1 MIYLGLLAG
10 FVILLVSGDLLVRG
24 SVALAV
30 RLGVPALVIG
40 LTVVAFG
47 TSAPELVVSVR
58 AATTDAPGLA
68 IGNIVGS
75 NIANVLLVIGLPA
88 LIRPTDCNQEFV
100 GRNTCYVVGATVI
113 FMLLC
118 YLGPLQMWHGIILFS
133 LIVVFLL
140 ESGRRAHLAVAANG
154 NGDRPSK
161 QLQEVEE
168 VDGVSGLPRTP
179 TMIAVFVFGG
189 LIGLPFGAQL
199 IVENG
204 TGIAST
210 FGVSQ
215 AAIGLTVIAL
225 GTSLPE
231 LATTM
236 SAALRGHSAL
246 AIGNVLGSNMFNILA
261 IMGLTAILA
270 PVPVP
275 EVVLRYDL
283 WIMFAAT
290 LALVPF
296 VIRRTSI
303 RRLPAAGFVAAYCA
317 YIFFV
322 YTPQRDMFTLVLN

>member
-24 SVALAV
+24 SVSLAV
-30 RLGVPALVIG
+30 KLGVPALVIG

-75 NIANVLLVIGLPA
+75 NIANVLLVLGLPA
-88 LIRPTDCNQEFV
+88 MIRPTDCNQEFV

-118 YLGPLQMWHGIILFS
+118 FLGPLLWWHGVILFS
-133 LIVVFLL
+133 LIVLFLI
-140 ESGRRAHLAVAANG
+140 ESGRRSNLGSNSIRKEAEE
-154 NGDRPSK
+154 D
-161 QLQEVEE
+161 VEE

-179 TMIAVFVFGG
+179 SMIALFVFAG

-199 IVENG
+199 IVENA
-204 TGIAST
+204 TDIART
-210 FGVSQ
+210 YDVSQ

-236 SAALRGHSAL
+236 SAAMRGHSAI
-246 AIGNVLGSNMFNILA
+246 AIGNVLGSNMFNLLA

-270 PVPVP
+270 PVPIP
-275 EVVLRYDL
+275 DVVLKYDL
-283 WIMFAAT
+283 WIMLAAT
-290 LALVPF
+290 LAIVPF
-296 VIRRTSI
+296 VIRRSFI
-303 RRLPAAGFVAAYCA
+303 KRLPAAGFVLAYCA
-317 YIFFV
+317 YMFFV
-322 YTPQRDMFTLVLN
+322 FTPQRDFSAMVLN

>member
-24 SVALAV
+24 SVSLAV
-30 RLGVPALVIG
+30 KLGVPALVIG

-58 AATTDAPGLA
+58 AATTGAPGIA

-75 NIANVLLVIGLPA
+75 NIANILLVLGLPA

-100 GRNTCYVVGATVI
+100 GRNTCYVVGATVV

-118 YLGPLQMWHGIILFS
+118 FLGPLQLWHGAILFT
-133 LIVVFLL
+133 LIIAFLI
-140 ESGRRAHLAVAANG
+140 ESGRRANLGG
-154 NGDRPSK
+154 NGAAK
-161 QLQEVEE
+161 QEAEEDVDE

-179 TMIAVFVFGG
+179 AMIGLFVFAG

-199 IVENG
+199 IVENA
-204 TGIAST
+204 TDIAQT
-210 FGVSQ
+210 FGISQ

-231 LATTM
+231 LATTL
-236 SAALRGHSAL
+236 SAAMRGHSAI
-246 AIGNVLGSNMFNILA
+246 AIGNVLGSNMFNLLA

-270 PVPVP
+270 PVPIP
-275 EVVLRYDL
+275 EVVLKYDL
-283 WIMFAAT
+283 WIMLAAT
-290 LALVPF
+290 LAMVPF
-296 VIRRTSI
+296 VIRRTFI
-303 RRLPAAGFVAAYCA
+303 RRLPAMGFVVAYCA

-322 YTPQRDMFTLVLN
+322 FTPHRDVSAMVLN

>member
-24 SVALAV
+24 SVSLAV
-30 RLGVPALVIG
+30 KLGVPALVIG

-58 AATTDAPGLA
+58 AATTGAPGIA

-75 NIANVLLVIGLPA
+75 NIANILLVLGLPA
-88 LIRPTDCNQEFV
+88 LIRPTDCNQEFI

-118 YLGPLQMWHGIILFS
+118 FLGPLQLWHGAILFT
-133 LIVVFLL
+133 LIIAFLI
-140 ESGRRAHLAVAANG
+140 ESGRRANLGG
-154 NGDRPSK
+154 NATSK
-161 QLQEVEE
+161 RDSEDEVEE
-168 VDGVSGLPRTP
+168 IDGVSGLPRTP
-179 TMIAVFVFGG
+179 AMIGLFVFAG

-199 IVENG
+199 IVENA
-204 TGIAST
+204 TDIAQT
-210 FGVSQ
+210 FGISQ

-231 LATTM
+231 LATTL
-236 SAALRGHSAL
+236 SAAMRGHSAI
-246 AIGNVLGSNMFNILA
+246 AIGNVLGSNMFNLLA

-270 PVPVP
+270 PVPIP
-275 EVVLRYDL
+275 EVILKYDL
-283 WIMFAAT
+283 WIMLAAT
-290 LALVPF
+290 LAMVPF
-296 VIRRTSI
+296 VIRRTLI
-303 RRLPAAGFVAAYCA
+303 RRLPAMGFVFAYCA

-322 YTPQRDMFTLVLN
+322 FAPQRDVSAMVLN

>member
-24 SVALAV
+24 SVSLAV
-30 RLGVPALVIG
+30 KLGVPALVIG

-75 NIANVLLVIGLPA
+75 NIANVLLVLGLPA

-118 YLGPLQMWHGIILFS
+118 FLGPLQWWHGAILFS
-133 LIVVFLL
+133 LIVAFLI
-140 ESGRRAHLAVAANG
+140 ESGRRSNLGNNSARQAAEE
-154 NGDRPSK
+154 
-161 QLQEVEE
+161 EVEE

-179 TMIAVFVFGG
+179 SMIALFVFAG

-199 IVENG
+199 IVENA
-204 TGIAST
+204 TDIART
-210 FGVSQ
+210 YDVSQ

-236 SAALRGHSAL
+236 SAAMRGHSAI
-246 AIGNVLGSNMFNILA
+246 AIGNVLGSNMFNLLA

-270 PVPVP
+270 PVPIP
-275 EVVLRYDL
+275 EVVLKYDL
-283 WIMFAAT
+283 WIMLAAT
-290 LALVPF
+290 LAIVPF
-296 VIRRTSI
+296 VIRRSFI
-303 RRLPAAGFVAAYCA
+303 KRLPAAGFVLAYCA
-317 YIFFV
+317 YMFFV
-322 YTPQRDMFTLVLN
+322 FTPQRDFSAMVVN

>member
-100 GRNTCYVVGATVI
+100 GRNTCYVVGATAI

-140 ESGRRAHLAVAANG
+140 ESGRRAHLAVAANN
-154 NGDRPSK
+154 NGER
-161 QLQEVEE
+161 QETSPPEE

-204 TGIAST
+204 TGIARA
-210 FGVSQ
+210 FDVSQ

-275 EVVLRYDL
+275 EVVLQYDL
-283 WIMFAAT
+283 WIMAAAT

-296 VIRRTSI
+296 VIRRTTI
-303 RRLPAAGFVAAYCA
+303 RRLPAAGFVVAYCA

-322 YTPQRDMFTLVLN
+322 YTPQRDMVTMMLN

>member
-24 SVALAV
+24 SVSLAV
-30 RLGVPALVIG
+30 KLGVPALVIG

-58 AATTDAPGLA
+58 AATTDAPGIA

-75 NIANVLLVIGLPA
+75 NIANVLLVLGLPA

-118 YLGPLQMWHGIILFS
+118 FLGPLKMWHGAILFA
-133 LIVVFLL
+133 LIVAFLI
-140 ESGRRAHLAVAANG
+140 ESGRRANLAAASNS
-154 NGDRPSK
+154 RS
-161 QLQEVEE
+161 EE
-168 VDGVSGLPRTP
+168 TEEEEIDEIDGVSGLPRTP
-179 TMIAVFVFGG
+179 SMIALFVLAG

-199 IVENG
+199 IVENA
-204 TGIAST
+204 TDIART
-210 FGVSQ
+210 FGISQ

-231 LATTM
+231 LATTL
-236 SAALRGHSAL
+236 AAVVRGHSAL
-246 AIGNVLGSNMFNILA
+246 ALGNVLGSNMFNLLA

-270 PVPVP
+270 PVPIP
-275 EVVLRYDL
+275 ESILRYDL
-283 WIMFAAT
+283 WIMLAAT
-290 LALVPF
+290 LAVVPF
-296 VIRRTSI
+296 VIRRSAI
-303 RRLPAAGFVAAYCA
+303 RRLPAAGFVLAYCA
-317 YIFFV
+317 YVFFV
-322 YTPQRDMFTLVLN
+322 FAPQRDVTAMVLN